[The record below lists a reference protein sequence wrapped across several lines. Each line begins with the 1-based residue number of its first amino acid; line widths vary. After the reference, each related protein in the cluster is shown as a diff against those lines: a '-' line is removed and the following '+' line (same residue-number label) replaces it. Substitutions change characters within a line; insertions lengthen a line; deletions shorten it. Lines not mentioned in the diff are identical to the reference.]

1 MQLTW
6 FGHSN
11 FRLVADGVCVLI
23 DPFFEGNCKAPAG
36 WQNCLGH
43 VDAVLVTHDHAD
55 HVGQAAQI
63 CQGTGAR
70 LVCLFDTV
78 PKMAGLG
85 VPQGHILGMNIGGTV
100 EVAGVRVKMVQAVHS
115 SATGSPAGYI
125 LTFPGGFCAY
135 HSGDTALFSDMQ
147 LFRRFFDID
156 LAMLPMGGW
165 FTMDAVEA
173 AVACSFLE
181 CRNVAPMHW
190 GTFPILAQDT
200 DAFAAAL
207 KEYAPDTRLAHLS
220 PGEPAEID

>member
-1 MQLTW
+1 MLLTW

-11 FRLVADGVCVLI
+11 FRLEEDGLTIVV
-23 DPFFEGNCKAPAG
+23 DPFFEGNSKAPCG
-36 WQNCLGH
+36 WQSLDK
-43 VDAVLVTHDHAD
+43 VDAVLVTHDHGD
-55 HVGQAAQI
+55 HVGQAAEI
-63 CQGTGAR
+63 CQATGAT

-78 PKMAGLG
+78 PKMKGLG
-85 VPQGHILGMNIGGTV
+85 VPGEQILGMNLGGTL
-100 EVAGVRVKMVQAVHS
+100 EVAGLRVKMVQAFHS
-115 SATGSPAGYI
+115 SATGSPAGFI

-135 HSGDTALFSDMQ
+135 HSGDTALFSDMK

-173 AVACSFLE
+173 AVACSFLN

-200 DAFAAAL
+200 DAFGAAL
-207 KEYAPDTRLAHLS
+207 KEHAPETRLLGLT
-220 PGEPAEID
+220 PGIPAEVA

>member
-1 MQLTW
+1 MLLTW

-11 FRLVADGVCVLI
+11 FRLEEDGLTVLL
-23 DPFFEGNCKAPAG
+23 DPFFEGNCKAPCG
-36 WQNCLGH
+36 WQALDK
-43 VDAVLVTHDHAD
+43 VDAVLVTHDHGD
-55 HVGQAAQI
+55 HVGQAAEI
-63 CQGTGAR
+63 CRATGAQ

-78 PKMAGLG
+78 PKMKGLG
-85 VPQGHILGMNIGGTV
+85 VPGEQILGMNIGGTV
-100 EVAGVRVKMVQAVHS
+100 EVAGLRVKMVQAVHS

-135 HSGDTALFSDMQ
+135 HSGDTALFSDMK

-156 LAMLPMGGW
+156 LTMLSMGGW

-173 AVACSFLE
+173 AVACSFLG

-200 DAFAAAL
+200 DAFAVAL
-207 KEYAPDTRLAHLS
+207 REHAPATRLLGLT
-220 PGEPAEID
+220 PGVPLEVV